1 MRYIRKRIND
11 DGDTVIAE
19 IFPVGFVPSE
29 DNLHISL
36 LNDCMGARDD
46 VEEDWVLK
54 GSQWL
59 PEDEDPPAEES
70 GQAPEEESE
79 EESEE
84 SEESE

>member
-11 DGDTVIAE
+11 DGDIVISE
-19 IFPVGFVPSE
+19 IFPVVFVPSE
-29 DNLHISL
+29 ENLHASL
-36 LNDCMGARDD
+36 LNDCMSARDD

-59 PEDEDPPAEES
+59 PEDEEPPAEES

-84 SEESE
+84 SDE

>member
-1 MRYIRKRIND
+1 MRYIRKIIND

-29 DNLHISL
+29 DSLHVSL

-59 PEDEDPPAEES
+59 PEDEEPPAEES
-70 GQAPEEESE
+70 GQATAEESE

-84 SEESE
+84 SDE

>member
-1 MRYIRKRIND
+1 MRYIRKIIND

-29 DNLHISL
+29 DNLHVSL

-59 PEDEDPPAEES
+59 PEDEEPPAEES
-70 GQAPEEESE
+70 GQATAEESE

-84 SEESE
+84 SDE

>member
-1 MRYIRKRIND
+1 MRHIRKRINE

-19 IFPVGFVPSE
+19 IFPVGFVPTE
-29 DNLHISL
+29 DNLHVSL
-36 LNDCMGARDD
+36 LNDCMSARDD

-59 PEDEDPPAEES
+59 PADEDPAADGEVS
-70 GQAPEEESE
+70 APE

-84 SEESE
+84 SEEESE